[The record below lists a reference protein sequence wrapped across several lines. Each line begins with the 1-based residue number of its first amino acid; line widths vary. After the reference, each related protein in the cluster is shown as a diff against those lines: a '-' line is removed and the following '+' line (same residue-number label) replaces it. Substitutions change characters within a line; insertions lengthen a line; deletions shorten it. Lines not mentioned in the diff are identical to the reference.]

1 MVQYGQYL
9 VAHQVPGWEAY
20 YIQYKQLKKRIKEY
34 AARQGANNEEDGVER
49 VRRFSEIVDS
59 QVERTV
65 LFLIEQQGLL
75 AGRLQ
80 RLREQRE
87 MMEPHEQLVVVPQ
100 LLEAYREVGSDL
112 LKLLQFT
119 EVNATA
125 LRKILK
131 KFDKQVGYQ
140 LQKQYYITRTNHPYS
155 QLQQVLRQ
163 VGLGAM
169 VGTISRN
176 MTELLQ
182 QQRASK
188 LHRQTSFS
196 LYRQPSLP
204 SQLEN
209 EPVIMAIEAAR
220 NRLTRAVSYNTFV
233 ANVLL
238 LPHPSPTAVAE
249 EAAQEVE
256 YHWPS
261 VQLNLANTFLYMVN
275 YYIVVPSS
283 DDYALLLGVPAT
295 LCGVIIGSM
304 PLAAIVSAFA
314 YSSWSN
320 RNYTEPLVV
329 STAITI
335 VGNLMYAMALNAN
348 SIWFLF
354 LGRFLCGLG
363 GARAVNRRY
372 IADHVPLSQRT
383 KASADFVSASA
394 LGLAVGPAAAGLL
407 NMLDVKVF
415 GWYVNFA
422 TGPGWVMAIAWVFY
436 LAAVLLYFKEP
447 PKKDV
452 SVLNH
457 SAEPAVNGSVRKEDG
472 SGAISTQQFSSVRQ
486 RLLASSK
493 EGLKLQQMLW
503 LGDGLTGLRARIIN
517 VSQSVEEGVIDEDDM
532 DKEEASDMKVVPSIQ
547 RDLSFGEAMEQ
558 LNGPV
563 AVLLFVYVTLKL
575 AAEVLVSESSVITKY
590 YFRWS
595 TTKIG
600 LFLFLEGLTVLP
612 VSAVVGHYI
621 SNLYDERTVIFWT
634 ELILAAGIV
643 AILDFGPYLGYNLV
657 QYSIAATI
665 IYVSSNV
672 LEGKHR
678 LLSSLKQLFFILLKL
693 HAMNGC
699 LGHCVSMSLLSKVMS
714 PKLARGTFNCGF
726 LSTEAGTIARVIADG
741 LISVCGYA
749 GLSQLLNLTM
759 LPTLAVAIIALIWTK
774 RAYLS
779 LY

>member
-9 VAHQVPGWEAY
+9 VAHRVPGWEAY

-87 MMEPHEQLVVVPQ
+87 MMEPHEHLVIVPQ
-100 LLEAYREVGSDL
+100 LLEAYREVGSDM

-140 LQKQYYITRTNHPYS
+140 LQEQYYITRTNHPYS

-176 MTELLQ
+176 MAELLQ

-220 NRLTRAVSYNTFV
+220 NQLTRAVSYNTFV
-233 ANVLL
+233 ANALL
-238 LPHPSPTAVAE
+238 LPPPSPTAVAE

-304 PLAAIVSAFA
+304 PLAAIASAFA

-320 RNYTEPLVV
+320 RTYTEPLVV
-329 STAITI
+329 STVITI
-335 VGNLMYAMALNAN
+335 VGNLLYAMALNAN

-452 SVLNH
+452 SVLPH
-457 SAEPAVNGSVRKEDG
+457 SVKEDANGSARKEDG
-472 SGAISTQQFSSVRQ
+472 SGAISTQQFSSIRQ
-486 RLLASSK
+486 RLLPSSK
-493 EGLKLQQMLW
+493 EGLKVKQHAYVQAVALAGKTML
-503 LGDGLTGLRARIIN
+503 AI
-517 VSQSVEEGVIDEDDM
+517 
-532 DKEEASDMKVVPSIQ
+532 
-547 RDLSFGEAMEQ
+547 
-558 LNGPV
+558 
-563 AVLLFVYVTLKL
+563 LLFVYVTLKL

-590 YFRWS
+590 YFKWS

-600 LFLFLEGLTVLP
+600 LFLFLEGMTVLP

-643 AILDFGPYLGYNLV
+643 AILDYGPYLGYNLV
-657 QYSIAATI
+657 RYSIAATI

-678 LLSSLKQLFFILLKL
+678 LLSVLKPLCIILLRL
-693 HAMNGC
+693 NTINDA
-699 LGHCVSMSLLSKVMS
+699 LRHCVSMSLLSKVMS

>member
-9 VAHQVPGWEAY
+9 LAHQVPGWEPY

-34 AARQGANNEEDGVER
+34 AATQGANNEEDALEC

-100 LLEAYREVGSDL
+100 LLEAYREVGSDM

-140 LQKQYYITRTNHPYS
+140 LQEQYYITRTNHPYS

-176 MTELLQ
+176 MAELLQ

-233 ANVLL
+233 ANALL
-238 LPHPSPTAVAE
+238 LPPPSPTAVAE

-304 PLAAIVSAFA
+304 PLAAIASAFA

-320 RNYTEPLVV
+320 RTYTEPLVV

-335 VGNLMYAMALNAN
+335 VGNLLYAMALNAN

-407 NMLDVKVF
+407 NMLDAKVF

-447 PKKDV
+447 PKKNV
-452 SVLNH
+452 SVLPH
-457 SAEPAVNGSVRKEDG
+457 SAKADANGSARKEDG
-472 SGAISTQQFSSVRQ
+472 GGAISTQQFSSIRQ
-486 RLLASSK
+486 RLLPSSK
-493 EGLKLQQMLW
+493 EGL
-503 LGDGLTGLRARIIN
+503 
-517 VSQSVEEGVIDEDDM
+517 QSVEEGVFDEDDM
-532 DKEEASDMKVVPSIQ
+532 DDEDPSDMKVVPSQ
-547 RDLSFGEAMEQ
+547 TRDLSFREAMEQ

-590 YFRWS
+590 YFKWS

-600 LFLFLEGLTVLP
+600 LFLFLEGMTVLP

-678 LLSSLKQLFFILLKL
+678 PLSVIKQLKL
-693 HAMNGC
+693 HDMYGS

-759 LPTLAVAIIALIWTK
+759 LPTLAVAVIALIWTK